1 MPSERSAHDHAF
13 RAAGAIL
20 NMNERP
26 NILIFSREGEP
37 VGKKLAKEL
46 QSELARAEWRG
57 HHGANLNNDK
67 EH

>member
-1 MPSERSAHDHAF
+1 
-13 RAAGAIL
+13 
-20 NMNERP
+20 MNERP

>member
-1 MPSERSAHDHAF
+1 
-13 RAAGAIL
+13 
-20 NMNERP
+20 MNERP
-26 NILIFSREGEP
+26 NILAFCREGEP

-46 QSELARAEWRG
+46 QSELARSELQA